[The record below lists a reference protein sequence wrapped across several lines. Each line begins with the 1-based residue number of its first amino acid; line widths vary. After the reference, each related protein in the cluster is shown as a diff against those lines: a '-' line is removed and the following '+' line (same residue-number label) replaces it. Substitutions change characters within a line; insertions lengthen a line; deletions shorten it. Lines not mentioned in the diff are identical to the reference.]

1 MAAAEQGGA
10 GVVPTA
16 ALERLPRAAAGRA
29 LCGCLRSPLCGAGW
43 SILEY
48 DVICIN
54 ILLCI
59 LERVIYYYIII
70 IFYAYY

>member
-10 GVVPTA
+10 GVVHTA

-48 DVICIN
+48 DVICIK
-54 ILLCI
+54 
-59 LERVIYYYIII
+59 YIIMHTS
-70 IFYAYY
+70 